1 MSSDNER
8 HKMKTATIGFTRHDG
23 DFQILA
29 TLSNTCG
36 AMTTGEFVSLVNATR
51 LNIELMAETADVRIE
66 VKERAD
72 AADVVTLG

>member
-1 MSSDNER
+1 
-8 HKMKTATIGFTRHDG
+8 MKTATIGFTRHDG
-23 DFQILA
+23 DFQVLA

-36 AMTTGEFVSLVNATR
+36 AMTTGEFMTLVNATR
-51 LNIELMAETADVRIE
+51 SNVELMAENDDVRIE

>member
-8 HKMKTATIGFTRHDG
+8 QKMKTATIGFTRHDG
-23 DFQILA
+23 DFQVLA
-29 TLSNTCG
+29 TLSNNCG
-36 AMTTGEFVSLVNATR
+36 AMTTGEFISLVNATR

>member
-8 HKMKTATIGFTRHDG
+8 QKMKAATIGFTRHDG
-23 DFQILA
+23 DFQVLA

-51 LNIELMAETADVRIE
+51 LNLELVAETSDVRIE

-72 AADVVTLG
+72 APDVVTLE